1 MLIRPKS
8 TNKNQTHKFKT
19 VEIHPELREH
29 LLRWRDAWE
38 RLFEER
44 RRNGTR
50 GEVGD
55 PHDWVFFHPH
65 RPNLRAKGF
74 GRAFRQARETAGL
87 PWLTMKTL
95 RHYFVSN
102 ALMKGVDIF
111 TVSRWVGHSSTKM
124 IEQTYGHLSGKFRAE
139 QMAKLTIE
147 APRGD
152 LSPEA
157 SA

>member
-1 MLIRPKS
+1 M
-8 TNKNQTHKFKT
+8 
-19 VEIHPELREH
+19 
-29 LLRWRDAWE
+29 
-38 RLFEER
+38 
-44 RRNGTR
+44 
-50 GEVGD
+50 GE

-65 RPNLRAKGF
+65 RPYLRAKGF
-74 GRAFRQARETAGL
+74 GRAFRQAREAAGL

-124 IEQTYGHLSGKFRAE
+124 IEQTYGHLSGQFRAE

-147 APRGD
+147 APRREGE
-152 LSPEA
+152 EA
-157 SA
+157 G